1 MDKKK
6 DPDIIDLLNEN
17 KSTNKA
23 SPVIVDLAKETNAK
37 NPPPN
42 IKICTKNLI
51 QKTLTSSVPQ
61 ISNIKISQGPYSSL
75 SIKKPDSKI
84 PNETMTSQNNSPK
97 KNISEDLREKYR
109 DVKIIELD
117 NESESTHSDIFKKR
131 APAIPL
137 NFENI
142 IYPLPKKINQAP
154 DKKPNKILFDSIQ
167 SKPNP
172 SHSSALMLSK
182 AVNEKKEAAALEGL
196 IKWKKTQIIPDLPE
210 KRESGGPTE
219 DLIKK
224 PKNQKTLNKE
234 FLKKQNQTIFDATA
248 FVEKQKKI
256 AQEER
261 QREQIEQKIRE
272 KKRLDES
279 LYHENMKN
287 YKYTPIIDD
296 KNSENERAK
305 RKANINETS
314 TFFNNLLRINVKYL
328 AESFAEYEELP
339 LHFNNGAEYIEKFE
353 LPFFR
358 EVRGEIVSALQQN
371 NMSEYCII
379 ETSCH
384 STHNNFGFLSVKGR
398 IGGKFDYYQRV
409 QPDDLLLIIPYAQ
422 EDNNKFTTKFEN
434 WGYKGTMTLGFVEKI
449 KHQGLNMIK
458 ILENS
463 LDEFSGEFGFA
474 SAETESKM
482 CRVFIIDSCT
492 TMLREF
498 KMIRNAEFLELGN
511 TILNPSKHAY
521 AMVKTQEVEDFLKA
535 VENYYNPSQLAAI
548 ERSCSVVSGVVLLQ
562 GPPGTGKTHTIRGI
576 LSGIMDKYKDQVKI
590 LVCAPSNAAIDEI
603 ARRVVVD
610 KLYGHDGTLKTNLQ
624 LLRIGN
630 VKKSAIDIREG
641 KKSIRETPPEVE
653 QITLAQLTELQIK
666 GDIKSA
672 NLISLVSDQD
682 KIEKMLQIARK
693 NKVTNQVIELE
704 EKKSS
709 IIQNLF
715 KEKFSNKDAVEKKKH
730 VESDIL
736 NISHIVFTT
745 LSGAAGKEMA
755 YLKHDF
761 DYVVIDEAC
770 QSVELST
777 LIPLQYNAKV
787 AILVGDPNQLPATIF
802 SNYSKKS
809 KYDRSLFERL
819 MHGGCQLNML
829 CTQYRMLKEICDFPS
844 MTFYENQLETF
855 EENGKNQAP
864 GWIANKGIWI
874 FNLGT
879 SQESRNTNE
888 TSISN
893 TNEAEFIGKFYHFLT
908 PLHQKRLNIGIITPY
923 KKQVVI
929 IREYFKNFYENDWKI
944 DLEVN
949 TVDGFQGREKDVIIF
964 SAVRS
969 GNTVGFLSDRRRM
982 NVAITRAKYALW
994 IIGSVT
1000 CLENNNYWGRLVGYC
1015 RERNRI
1021 INCRAFAEV
1030 EDFFIPGQMMDIDQ
1044 VVEKAVE
1051 PSPKPQKMC
1060 EKKSIENKIV
1070 RLPVNKELKKV
1081 EKIEEK
1087 VKEKEKTY
1095 KSLFDSIIQRTE
1107 KKK

>member
-1 MDKKK
+1 MNKKK
-6 DPDIIDLLNEN
+6 VPDIIDLLNEIN
-17 KSTNKA
+17 
-23 SPVIVDLAKETNAK
+23 SPEKNDPVVIDITKETNAK
-37 NPPPN
+37 NPPN
-42 IKICTKNLI
+42 IKISTKNFI
-51 QKTLTSSVPQ
+51 QTSLSSSIPQ
-61 ISNIKISQGPYSSL
+61 VSNIKIPHPNPSL
-75 SIKKPDSKI
+75 KKPDSKPPI
-84 PNETMTSQNNSPK
+84 NEAKISQPISSPK

-109 DVKIIELD
+109 DVKLIELD
-117 NESESTHSDIFKKR
+117 NESESNPTDIFKKR
-131 APAIPL
+131 MPATPL
-137 NFENI
+137 SFENI
-142 IYPLPKKINQAP
+142 IYPLPPKANQAS
-154 DKKPNKILFDSIQ
+154 DKKPNKSLFDVIQ
-167 SKPNP
+167 ARSNP

-196 IKWKKTQIIPDLPE
+196 IKWKKTQIVSDLPE
-210 KRESGGPTE
+210 KREISGPT
-219 DLIKK
+219 DDPIKK
-224 PKNQKTLNKE
+224 PKDQKTQNKE
-234 FLKKQNQTIFDATA
+234 FLKNQNQTIFDATA

-261 QREQIEQKIRE
+261 KREQIEKKIRE

-279 LYHENMKN
+279 KYQESMKN
-287 YKYTPIIDD
+287 YKYTPVIDD

-314 TFFNNLLRINVKYL
+314 SFFNNLLRIDIKNL
-328 AESFAEYEELP
+328 AESFSEYEVLP

-353 LPFFR
+353 IPFFG
-358 EVRGEIVSALQQN
+358 EIRGEIVSALQQN
-371 NMSEYCII
+371 NMSEYCIV
-379 ETSCH
+379 ELSCH
-384 STHNNFGFLSVKGR
+384 STQKSFGFLSVKGR
-398 IGGKFDYYQRV
+398 IGGMFDYYQRV
-409 QPDDLLLIIPYAQ
+409 QPDDLLLIIPYVQ
-422 EDNNKFTTKFEN
+422 EDDKKFTTKFEN
-434 WGYKGTMTLGFVEKI
+434 WGYKGTMTLGFVEKT
-449 KHQGLNMIK
+449 KFQGLYMIK

-463 LDEFSGEFGFA
+463 LDEFSGELGFT
-474 SAETESKM
+474 SAETVSKQ

-492 TMLREF
+492 TMLREY

-511 TILNPSKHAY
+511 AILNPSKNAFPII
-521 AMVKTQEVEDFLKA
+521 KTQEVEDFLKA
-535 VENYYNPSQLAAI
+535 VENYYNPSQIAAI
-548 ERSCSVVSGVVLLQ
+548 ERSCSVISGVVLLQ

-610 KLYGHDGTLKTNLQ
+610 NLYGHDGTIKKNLNY
-624 LLRIGN
+624 LRIGN

-653 QITLAQLTELQIK
+653 EITLAHKTEKEIE
-666 GDIKSA
+666 GDITSA
-672 NLISLVSDQD
+672 KLLSLISDQE

-693 NKVTNQVIELE
+693 NKSKDQVISLE
-704 EKKSS
+704 EKKSENL
-709 IIQNLF
+709 QCLF
-715 KEKFSNKDAVEKKKH
+715 KEKFSNKDAVDKKKQ
-730 VESDIL
+730 VESNIL
-736 NISHIVFTT
+736 NRANIVFTT
-745 LSGAAGKEMA
+745 LSGAAGKEMV

-761 DYVVIDEAC
+761 DYVIIDEAC

-819 MHGGCQLNML
+819 MDGGCQLNML

-844 MTFYENQLETF
+844 MTFYDNQLETF
-855 EENGKNQAP
+855 EENDRNQAP
-864 GWIANKGIWI
+864 RWIINKGMWI
-874 FNLGT
+874 FNLVT
-879 SQESRNTNE
+879 SQESRSTNE

-893 TNEAEFIGKFYHFLT
+893 TNEAEFIGKLYHFLA

-964 SAVRS
+964 SSVRS
-969 GNTVGFLSDRRRM
+969 GNTVGFLSDKRRM

-994 IIGSVT
+994 IIGSVS
-1000 CLENNNYWGRLVGYC
+1000 CLENNNYWGRLVNYC
-1015 RERNRI
+1015 KERNRI
-1021 INCRAFAEV
+1021 INCRAFTEV
-1030 EDFFIPGQMMDIDQ
+1030 EDFFIPGQMMDIDY
-1044 VVEKAVE
+1044 VEEKIVEKKQE
-1051 PSPKPQKMC
+1051 PKIC
-1060 EKKSIENKIV
+1060 EKKKIENKIV
-1070 RLPVNKELKKV
+1070 RLPVSKEVKKV
-1081 EKIEEK
+1081 EMVEEK

-1095 KSLFDSIIQRTE
+1095 KSLFDSIIQRAGT
-1107 KKK
+1107 KK